1 MANVRTFYACQKV
14 ALGAPS
20 GSEGGV
26 TQAFT
31 DLTAVQSVGITS
43 NFNLDPVYQ
52 LGSLDPAELYEDI
65 PEVEISLTKA
75 IDENIGIYELMM
87 GEGTLTALSDKR
99 SAVQLTIFPQDYSAG
114 TGVSL
119 SQCKMEPAYL
129 SSITWNFP
137 ADGQFTE
144 EATIVSNT
152 KEWTLG
158 VDAGSNTDLSAP
170 VGTGV
175 ARRQNFDENNST
187 LPIGGQALANL
198 SGRMPGD
205 SKIQNVSVSVD
216 LGREDIFK
224 LGERLPFTRYINFP
238 VEVTTEFEVISA
250 SGDLVGV
257 TNPEAQC
264 ANPKALQD
272 LSISLKLC
280 NGLTLDLGDKNKL
293 NSVSTAGGD
302 AGGDNV
308 TYTYSYINYSSLDYT
323 GPAGV
328 GASVGNMEP
337 VNLKSFNLQDYNSKD
352 A

>member
-20 GSEGGV
+20 GSDGGV
-26 TQAFT
+26 TQVFT

-75 IDENIGIYELMM
+75 IDENIGIYEAMM

-152 KEWTLG
+152 KEWSYNDNEG
-158 VDAGSNTDLSAP
+158 NNSALSAP

-175 ARRQNFDENNST
+175 ARRQNFDESSSI
-187 LPIGGQALANL
+187 LPITSGSNVG

-205 SKIQNVSVSVD
+205 AKIQNVSVSVD

-257 TNPEAQC
+257 TNPAAQC

-272 LSISLKLC
+272 LSISLVLC

-293 NSVSTAGGD
+293 NSVSAAGGD

-352 A
+352 D

>member
-52 LGSLDPAELYEDI
+52 VGSLDPAELYEDI

-119 SQCKMEPAYL
+119 SQCLMEPAYL

-137 ADGQFTE
+137 SDGQFTE
-144 EATIVSNT
+144 EATIV
-152 KEWTLG
+152 K
-158 VDAGSNTDLSAP
+158 
-170 VGTGV
+170 
-175 ARRQNFDENNST
+175 
-187 LPIGGQALANL
+187 
-198 SGRMPGD
+198 
-205 SKIQNVSVSVD
+205 
-216 LGREDIFK
+216 
-224 LGERLPFTRYINFP
+224 Y
-238 VEVTTEFEVISA
+238 
-250 SGDLVGV
+250 
-257 TNPEAQC
+257 
-264 ANPKALQD
+264 
-272 LSISLKLC
+272 
-280 NGLTLDLGDKNKL
+280 
-293 NSVSTAGGD
+293 
-302 AGGDNV
+302 
-308 TYTYSYINYSSLDYT
+308 
-323 GPAGV
+323 
-328 GASVGNMEP
+328 
-337 VNLKSFNLQDYNSKD
+337 
-352 A
+352 

>member
-20 GSEGGV
+20 GSDGGV
-26 TQAFT
+26 TQSWT

-75 IDENIGIYELMM
+75 IDENIGIYEAMM

-152 KEWTLG
+152 KEWSYNDNEG
-158 VDAGSNTDLSAP
+158 NNSALSAP

-175 ARRQNFDENNST
+175 ARRQNFDESSSI
-187 LPIGGQALANL
+187 LPITSGSNVG

-205 SKIQNVSVSVD
+205 AKIQNLSVSVD
-216 LGREDIFK
+216 LDREDIFK

-257 TNPEAQC
+257 TNAQAQC

-272 LSISLKLC
+272 LSITLALC
-280 NGLTLDLGDKNKL
+280 NGLTLNLGNKNKL
-293 NSVSTAGGD
+293 NSVSSAGGD

-352 A
+352 D